1 VCTIFLKVILDRTS
15 HGVIYLN
22 SMCRLSTT
30 PCLIAIGAV
39 IILFLAPFSAR
50 AEVYTYV
57 DENDTVHFTNV
68 PTDPQ
73 FKMIIR
79 PKEEKPKAV
88 SAASEKDQRGQKEFG
103 RLIEAKS
110 YQYGLD
116 PALVKAVIAVE
127 SAFNPRAVSE
137 KGARG
142 LMQLMPMTADELGVT
157 NSFDP
162 EANID
167 GGARY
172 LKYLLDYFNWDIDL
186 ALAAYHAGRM
196 RVVRHT
202 GIPPIPA
209 THQYVKKV
217 KKVYQKY
224 ILQ

>member
-1 VCTIFLKVILDRTS
+1 
-15 HGVIYLN
+15 
-22 SMCRLSTT
+22 MCRLSTT
-30 PCLIAIGAV
+30 LCRIAIGTLIV
-39 IILFLAPFSAR
+39 LFLAPFSVR
-50 AEVYTYV
+50 AEVYTYL
-57 DENDTVHFTNV
+57 DENDTVHYTNV

-73 FKMIIR
+73 YKMIIR
-79 PKEEKPKAV
+79 PKEVKSKAV
-88 SAASEKDQRGQKEFG
+88 STAPEKDQRGQKEFG

-127 SAFNPRAVSE
+127 SEFNPRAVSE

-157 NSFDP
+157 NPFDP

-167 GGARY
+167 GGTRY

-186 ALAAYHAGRM
+186 ALAAYHAGMM